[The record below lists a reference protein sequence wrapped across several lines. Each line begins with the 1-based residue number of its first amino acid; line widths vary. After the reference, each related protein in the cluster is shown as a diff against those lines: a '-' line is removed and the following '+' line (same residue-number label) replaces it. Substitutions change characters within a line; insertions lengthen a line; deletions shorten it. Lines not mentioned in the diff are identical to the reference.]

1 METLIFKYKGFIKQ
15 IIAQQKAE
23 LAWLSFKWC
32 VARSSMLSDSDSGE
46 LFYNSVSY
54 ISDSNVKFLLLTDMQ
69 ILSCPVL

>member
-32 VARSSMLSDSDSGE
+32 VAHSSMLSDSDSGGA
-46 LFYNSVSY
+46 
-54 ISDSNVKFLLLTDMQ
+54 
-69 ILSCPVL
+69 ILQFCKLYQ